1 MAKKT
6 KKTKENGVRSCVQ
19 SGKCKTPKKCMAE
32 KKCGFEGK
40 PGKLGIY
47 NR

>member
-1 MAKKT
+1 MEKMIK
-6 KKTKENGVRSCVQ
+6 NNSVRKCVQ
-19 SGKCKTPKKCMAE
+19 SGKCKTPKECMPA
-32 KKCGFEGK
+32 KKCNLKGK

>member
-1 MAKKT
+1 MAKD
-6 KKTKENGVRSCVQ
+6 KKDSVRNCVQ

-32 KKCGFEGK
+32 KKCGLKGK

>member
-1 MAKKT
+1 MEKMIKN
-6 KKTKENGVRSCVQ
+6 NGVRKCVQ
-19 SGKCKTPKKCMAE
+19 SGKCKTPKKCMPA
-32 KKCGFEGK
+32 KKCNLKGK